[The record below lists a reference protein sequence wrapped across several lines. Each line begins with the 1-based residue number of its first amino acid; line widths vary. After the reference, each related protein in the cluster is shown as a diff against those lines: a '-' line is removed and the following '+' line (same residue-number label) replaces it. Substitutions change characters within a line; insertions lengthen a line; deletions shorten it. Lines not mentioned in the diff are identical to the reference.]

1 MSATAGS
8 VESGA
13 RVSAVDLAQ
22 RYLDAPDL
30 DGAWFA
36 LGGSSL
42 DAARLVSAL
51 DQELG
56 VTLSLRD
63 LLCATSVRD
72 CLAVAEQQA
81 PPAVAPPAVEA
92 PADLP
97 AATAST
103 APTTVDLLWP
113 ALAALPAGERLK
125 LAHNLLGSVLER
137 DVERPGGPP
146 V

>member
-1 MSATAGS
+1 MSATAEPVTS
-8 VESGA
+8 DA
-13 RVSAVDLAQ
+13 PIRAVDLAR
-22 RYLDAPDL
+22 RYLDTSDL

-72 CLAVAEQQA
+72 CLTAAQQHVPQHAE
-81 PPAVAPPAVEA
+81 PAAEA
-92 PADLP
+92 PAGVP
-97 AATAST
+97 TATAGT
-103 APTTVDLLWP
+103 AGSPVDLLWP
-113 ALAALPAGERLK
+113 ALVVLPADERLK
-125 LAHNLLGSVLER
+125 LAHQLLGSVVQRGLR
-137 DVERPGGPP
+137 
-146 V
+146 